1 VFDFLSRNKK
11 RPREEEDD
19 DEDIDDEDGP
29 TFFDALFA
37 GGVDPPHRDPKT
49 RRGGNN
55 KRTQQ
60 EIWDER
66 CNRVTIA
73 AQKTRGCLSHCSCG
87 KKCIENMGIGHVF
100 ECRVLNADRSSAQIR
115 DQARRKLDFCYS
127 RERGT
132 TTFQTEGGTE
142 CCRAAFAFEQ
152 GFEPSFISRL
162 LKDVKGGVVLD
173 AERGGE

>member
-1 VFDFLSRNKK
+1 MFDFLSRNKK

-73 AQKTRGCLSHCSCG
+73 AQKTRGCSCG
-87 KKCIENMGIGHVF
+87 KKCIENMSIGHVF